1 MGRFSVED
9 DYLTW
14 LVQRMNVVS
23 DRNYGMLL
31 RELYRR
37 EFYAIVKYDEDRG
50 SDGIV
55 LRDTW
60 ADEVG
65 YKGSIS
71 FGPPRVLE
79 TLIGISLRIED
90 QIFGGPWAD
99 EWDYKKVF
107 WDLINNLGL
116 LKYDG
121 VLSNS
126 EYEDVGTVLDQF
138 LSKTSHRDTFVNIF
152 TFCVTP
158 KNLRK
163 MNLWSQMHIYIGEKW
178 PGNTYL
184 KK

>member
-1 MGRFSVED
+1 MGRSNAEN

-14 LVQRMNVVS
+14 LVNRINIVE

-31 RELYRR
+31 RELYCK

-50 SDGIV
+50 ADGIV

-65 YKGSIS
+65 YSGSIS

-99 EWDYKKVF
+99 DWDYKRVF
-107 WDLINNLGL
+107 WDLINNLGVME
-116 LKYDG
+116 YDG
-121 VLSNS
+121 VLSNAD
-126 EYEDVGTVLDQF
+126 YEDVGTVLDEF
-138 LSKTSHRDTFVNIF
+138 LAKPSRRDTFANIF
-152 TFCVTP
+152 TFSVTP
-158 KNLRK
+158 GNLRK
-163 MNLWSQMHIYIGEKW
+163 MNLWGQMHAYIAEKW

-184 KK
+184 